1 MAIYPS
7 DNIYPQSYLVPNGSL
22 YAHFI
27 FDRTYDDVLLVAK
40 LNEKMLDG
48 SISDKEKELW
58 RKDLKGALNRSDL
71 RRLENAYDYL
81 KSDAKMDLRA
91 TPMRVFGRITIPTE
105 SYFQGIVDNTN
116 KLIDSAYVMQPFS
129 SPALPLN
136 TYQKWNDIE
145 LVTYTALNTYI
156 RNKRAFSYAGD
167 DMFMDNN
174 SLI

>member
-7 DNIYPQSYLVPNGSL
+7 DNIYPQSYLVPSGSL

-48 SISDKEKELW
+48 SISDEEKELW

-71 RRLENAYDYL
+71 RRLENAYAYL
-81 KSDAKMDLRA
+81 NEQAEFRLKNVKRLSD
-91 TPMRVFGRITIPTE
+91 IPKE

-145 LVTYTALNTYI
+145 LVTYTALNTFI